1 MFELTEV
8 CIENS
13 AKIKVVGA
21 GGGGGN
27 AVSTMISY
35 TLQGRRFYY
44 REYGRP
50 GAGGIERAR

>member
-35 TLQGRRFYY
+35 SLWGH
-44 REYGRP
+44 
-50 GAGGIERAR
+50 RARPLKSRLERK